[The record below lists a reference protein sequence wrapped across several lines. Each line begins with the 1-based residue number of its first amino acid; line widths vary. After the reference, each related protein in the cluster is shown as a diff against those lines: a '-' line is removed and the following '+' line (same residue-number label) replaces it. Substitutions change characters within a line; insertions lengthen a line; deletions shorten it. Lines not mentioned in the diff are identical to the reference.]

1 MLLSSNTV
9 VLKWSLCCRYIV
21 VTNMPAVSIYP
32 ARITAAYEEQVVELA
47 KRAMAEFM
55 HVSQA
60 QSPFWF
66 LPAPPEDH
74 HAGEDNH
81 DVPQQRMEQLN
92 LAQYMR

>member
-1 MLLSSNTV
+1 ML
-9 VLKWSLCCRYIV
+9 
-21 VTNMPAVSIYP
+21 AVSVHP

-47 KRAMAEFM
+47 ERAMAEFM

-60 QSPFWF
+60 KSPLWF

-81 DVPQQRMEQLN
+81 DVPQQLMEQLN
-92 LAQYMR
+92 LVQFLCQFEEGTLAGIQRTRRRMKTEAT